1 VRLGQQLFGEQ
12 VHEEVLRLIL
22 VAAPQLSVPQVAQYL
37 QNTINNSKRSRRC
50 PPTPP
55 LQLVIPPTLP

>member
-1 VRLGQQLFGEQ
+1 MPHKLQGRMSLQ

-50 PPTPP
+50 A
-55 LQLVIPPTLP
+55 LPFASSP

>member
-1 VRLGQQLFGEQ
+1 MQ

-50 PPTPP
+50 ASFLASPPRPI
-55 LQLVIPPTLP
+55 V